1 MFILS
6 FGIYIRLDSC
16 DLPLNEEKKRNISK
30 PFVEDKFIKKI
41 IYTLWLRRLK
51 SEHSAK
57 MLTPGHL

>member
-30 PFVEDKFIKKI
+30 PFVEDKFIKK
-41 IYTLWLRRLK
+41 K
-51 SEHSAK
+51 SYV
-57 MLTPGHL
+57 PFD